1 MRLWWHI
8 REQLGLNQ
16 VRFEIN
22 RLLTQGE
29 IMATVLEDLQR
40 EVTETKTAV
49 RMALDGI
56 VDLRVKLADAIAAA
70 DQAALTALTVELDQL
85 QADITAVVS
94 PPPVA

>member
-1 MRLWWHI
+1 
-8 REQLGLNQ
+8 
-16 VRFEIN
+16 
-22 RLLTQGE
+22 
-29 IMATVLEDLQR
+29 MATVLEDLQR